1 VPLRLGLQALVV
13 WMRGARMTC
22 RRKRYTAEAAHAK
35 VRRIVSQDAVV
46 GLTTEG
52 RVEWC
57 AQCEA
62 WHVATKAA
70 WRDA

>member
-1 VPLRLGLQALVV
+1 
-13 WMRGARMTC
+13 MTC
-22 RRKRYTAEAAHAK
+22 RRKRYSEDSATAK
-35 VRRIVSQDAVV
+35 LDRIVSQDAAV

-62 WHVATKAA
+62 WHMATKAA
-70 WRDA
+70 WRDAS

>member
-1 VPLRLGLQALVV
+1 
-13 WMRGARMTC
+13 MTC
-22 RRKRYTAEAAHAK
+22 RRKRYNAEAAQAK
-35 VRRIVSQDAVV
+35 IERIVSQDAAV

-52 RVEWC
+52 RATWC
-57 AQCEA
+57 AGCEA